1 MARREARLTLAA
13 LAVAGCAHAGTCY
26 EVYAQA
32 GALVYRADEAPVD
45 MSRPIAP
52 QLAALGWADHHLVH
66 YPDSSGGCAV
76 PAGMLRP
83 AVGATAQPGDVK
95 RAMGAALNGLAVRN
109 APPPPTPPMEAR
121 SDLFSECEAGVIHT
135 GPRGGQYC
143 ITNGGQKRYVG
154 RRGR

>member
-13 LAVAGCAHAGTCY
+13 VAVAGCAHAGTCY
-26 EVYAQA
+26 EVYAPA
-32 GALVYRADEAPVD
+32 GALVYRADEAPID
-45 MSRPIAP
+45 MSRPTAP

-66 YPDSSGGCAV
+66 YPDNNGGCAL
-76 PAGMLRP
+76 PAAMPRP
-83 AVGATAQPGDVK
+83 AVGAAAQPGDGA

-109 APPPPTPPMEAR
+109 APPPPTPPIEAR
-121 SDLFSECEAGVIHT
+121 GDLLSDCEAGMIRT

-143 ITNGGQKRYVG
+143 ITGGGQKRYLG